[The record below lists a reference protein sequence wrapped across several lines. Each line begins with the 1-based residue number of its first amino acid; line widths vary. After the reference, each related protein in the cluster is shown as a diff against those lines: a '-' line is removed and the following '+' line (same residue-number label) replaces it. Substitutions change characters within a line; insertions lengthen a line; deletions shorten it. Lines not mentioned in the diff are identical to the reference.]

1 MPLTDSSGRLDLTLR
16 TINYLLLLT
25 NNKILNISKHGKIC
39 ESCKPQVIWKV
50 KFKCQFVRSRPV
62 SRPVLSCPVLSCPV
76 LSMTTMFTMF
86 TMTTMINMTNM
97 TIMTTMTTMT
107 TMTMAT
113 SWRLSDQMRAHS
125 HVDYS
130 LQRLCGPSH
139 M

>member
-1 MPLTDSSGRLDLTLR
+1 MARFAKAASHKISGQSS
-16 TINYLLLLT
+16 
-25 NNKILNISKHGKIC
+25 LN
-39 ESCKPQVIWKV
+39 VNL
-50 KFKCQFVRSRPV
+50 
-62 SRPVLSCPVLSCPV
+62 SRPVLSPVLSCLVLSCPV

-113 SWRLSDQMRAHS
+113 SWRLSDQMRVHS